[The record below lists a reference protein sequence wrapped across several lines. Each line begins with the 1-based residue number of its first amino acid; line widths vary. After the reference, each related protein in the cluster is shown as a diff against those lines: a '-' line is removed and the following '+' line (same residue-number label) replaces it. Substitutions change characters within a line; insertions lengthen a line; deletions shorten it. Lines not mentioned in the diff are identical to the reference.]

1 MAAPTKSKLTPQE
14 LSLLNEILEMFK
26 SFDAARKR
34 LAGDSIDWTFLN
46 FLGFDAAD
54 PVESKYS
61 LHGGYRDSQRKMLP
75 HYIRLLAAW
84 RGCRDNKN
92 LTRAEVLGI
101 IQSARPTR

>member
-14 LSLLNEILEMFK
+14 LNLLTEILEMFK
-26 SFDAARKR
+26 TFDAARHR
-34 LAGDSIDWTFLN
+34 LPGESIDWTFLS
-46 FLGFDAAD
+46 FLGFDAKD
-54 PVESKYS
+54 PAESKYS

-92 LTRAEVLGI
+92 LTRADVLGI
-101 IQSARPTR
+101 ILSARPTR